1 VLLAIVVLLLV
12 TATGAS
18 AVRMAGAA
26 SSAASLSERS
36 STSTAAASRVG
47 PTKPPTPA
55 IALAPLLAAEGYQLP
70 DGASVYAA
78 EVLVGTGGAL
88 TYKVYDAGAGGL
100 ASAFWPASSIK
111 IIAALG
117 ALDYLKTLGFT
128 GAASVTTVDDDQ
140 EDDWTATVDDL
151 VQSAVVDSDNDA
163 YDELVRIAGVDWLN
177 GQYLTAQNGFAG
189 TVIQRGY
196 SGLDVKSS
204 PAMTITEGDRTV
216 NVPARTTSVEYGCPD
231 NGNCSTLEEMTDSVA
246 RVVLD
251 GELPPSER
259 LGLAPDDI
267 AALSEDL
274 LLAQGFMEPGVESAL
289 GDEALV
295 YNKPGWVTG
304 LDCLDVGLITD
315 PVSGR
320 RFLLGM
326 TVPDSDSVDC
336 DALADMAAAVL
347 TVMKG

>member
-1 VLLAIVVLLLV
+1 VLLTIVVLLLV

-26 SSAASLSERS
+26 SGAAALSERS
-36 STSTAAASRVG
+36 TAPSAAAAVR
-47 PTKPPTPA
+47 PTKPPTPP
-55 IALAPLLAAEGYQLP
+55 IALAPLLAAQGYQLP

-78 EVLVGTGGAL
+78 EVLVGTNGAL
-88 TYKVYDAGAGGL
+88 TYKVYGAGAGGL
-100 ASAFWPASSIK
+100 ASGFWPASSIK
-111 IIAALG
+111 VIAALG

-140 EDDWTATVDDL
+140 EDDWTETVDDL
-151 VQSAVVDSDNDA
+151 VQSAIVDSDNDA

-196 SGLDVKSS
+196 SGLDVTSS
-204 PAMTITEGDRTV
+204 PAMIITEGGRTV

-231 NGNCSTLEEMTDSVA
+231 GGNCSTLEEMTDSVA

-251 GELPPSER
+251 RELPPSER

-274 LLAQGFMEPGVESAL
+274 LLAQGFMEPGVEAAL
-289 GDEALV
+289 GDQALV

-336 DALADMAAAVL
+336 DALGDLAGAVL
-347 TVMKG
+347 TAMKG